1 MELNGVEFNKKPI
14 LIEETRS
21 QPKQK
26 SELWPEI
33 LNSQNLQ
40 NLPPSKKPQKNLPPI
55 WPKQNTYNN
64 YSDAFKPRKKTY
76 FFLIASLKT

>member
-1 MELNGVEFNKKPI
+1 MELNGVEFNRKPI
-14 LIEETRS
+14 LIEE
-21 QPKQK
+21 QK

-33 LNSQNLQ
+33 LNSQNPQ